1 MTKENKA
8 RLVELYL
15 EDNRKRYPSFPEHAR
30 PIIKYTENGSNAL
43 TKCVI
48 AWINFSGGQAERIST
63 TGRPIDKTQT
73 STDVIGRQRTIG
85 SIEWIPGTGTKGSAD
100 ISATINGRSIKIEI
114 KYGKDT
120 QGDDQKKYEQDITKA
135 GGVYLI
141 VRNMDSF
148 IDWHDDFIGEL
159 LTSPSG
165 RKYQLLARAR
175 IPGGDAYCDRIRFKD
190 DGSYLHVFYDKN
202 GKVYDKSDK
211 PPEFMFKDN

>member
-15 EDNRKRYPSFPEHAR
+15 EDNRKCYPSFPEHAR
-30 PIIKYTENGSNAL
+30 PIIKYTEKGSNAL
-43 TKCVI
+43 TRCVI
-48 AWINFSGGQAERIST
+48 DWIIFSGGQAERIST
-63 TGRPIDKTQT
+63 TGRPIDNTQT

-100 ISATINGRSIKIEI
+100 ISATINGRSIKLEI
-114 KYGKDT
+114 KYNKDK
-120 QGDDQKKYEQDITKA
+120 QSDPQKKYEQDITKA

-148 IDWHDDFIGEL
+148 IDWHDDFVGDL
-159 LTSPSG
+159 LTSPNG

-190 DGSYLHVFYDKN
+190 DGSYLHVFYDKT
-202 GKVYDKSDK
+202 GKVYDKSDT
-211 PPEFMFKDN
+211 PPDFMIKHS